1 MAIITKVPFTT
12 VSITASET
20 EIKMEAEQ
28 DLKLESEW
36 NKRGKNKASFG
47 FVDFTFLGHLLRG
60 KINVHKCCRHFTDFM
75 IADLGE

>member
-1 MAIITKVPFTT
+1 M
-12 VSITASET
+12 SITASET

-28 DLKLESEW
+28 DLKLESESEW
-36 NKRGKNKASFG
+36 NKRGKNKVSFG